1 MMKMPLKVSEK
12 SETMKQSISGDI
24 MTTVIKATGLTK
36 RYGDFT
42 ALNRLDLE
50 VKKGEILGYL
60 GPNGAGKTTTIRLLL
75 GLIKPSEGSATVFDK
90 DATHNAAELHQQVA
104 YVPGET
110 SFWPNMTGAETL
122 RFLANIHG
130 SSNDDYE
137 AELVEKFDFD
147 PNKKIRSYSKGNRQK
162 IALIA
167 ALSTKADL
175 LIFDE
180 PTSGLDPVMAKVF
193 RDEVLSAKKNGQT
206 VFLSSHM
213 LEEVEQL
220 CDRVAVL
227 REGEL
232 VELGTLD
239 QLRHLSALTIEMTFS
254 STPPDFSHIKNVS
267 NLVTNG
273 KRIQCNVN
281 GSIDDLLAAAAKA
294 KPLSFLSRKPSLE
307 ELFLAIYD
315 GDHDE
320 R

>member
-1 MMKMPLKVSEK
+1 MDTIIEAK
-12 SETMKQSISGDI
+12 
-24 MTTVIKATGLTK
+24 GLTK

-42 ALNRLDLE
+42 ALDRLDLT

-75 GLIKPSEGSATVFDK
+75 GLIKASEGSATIFGK
-90 DATHNAAELHQQVA
+90 DTLEHAAELHRRMA

-130 SSNDDYE
+130 SSNDDYQQ
-137 AELVEKFDFD
+137 ELIEKFNFD
-147 PNKKIRSYSKGNRQK
+147 PNKKVRSYSKGNRQK

-193 RDEVLSAKKNGQT
+193 RDEVLSAKKEGQT

-213 LEEVEQL
+213 LEEVEEL

-232 VELGTLD
+232 IETGTLEE
-239 QLRHLSALTIEMTFS
+239 LRHLSALTVEATFS
-254 STPPDFSHIKNVS
+254 TTPPNVS
-267 NLVTNG
+267 KLKGVSNVQTHDNYL
-273 KRIQCNVN
+273 RCNVN
-281 GSIDDLLAAAAKA
+281 GPIEDLLQTIAKA
-294 KPLSFLSRKPSLE
+294 KPISLLSRKPSLE
-307 ELFLAIYD
+307 ELFLALYD
-315 GDHDE
+315 GDE
-320 R
+320 K

>member
-1 MMKMPLKVSEK
+1 M
-12 SETMKQSISGDI
+12 ETIIEAK
-24 MTTVIKATGLTK
+24 GLTK

-42 ALNRLDLE
+42 ALDRLDLT

-75 GLIKPSEGSATVFDK
+75 GLIKASEGSATIFGK
-90 DATHNAAELHQQVA
+90 DVTEYAAELHKRMA

-130 SSNDDYE
+130 SSNDDYQQ
-137 AELVEKFDFD
+137 ELIEKFDFD
-147 PNKKIRSYSKGNRQK
+147 PNKKVRSYSKGNRQK

-193 RDEVLSAKKNGQT
+193 RDEVLRAKKEGQT

-213 LEEVEQL
+213 LEEVEEL

-227 REGEL
+227 RDGEL
-232 VELGTLD
+232 IESGTLEE
-239 QLRHLSALTIEMTFS
+239 LRHLSALTIEATFS
-254 STPPDFSHIKNVS
+254 STPP
-267 NLVTNG
+267 NLSKVKGVTN
-273 KRIQCNVN
+273 IQTHDNYLRCNVN
-281 GSIDDLLAAAAKA
+281 GPIEDLLQVMAKA
-294 KPLSFLSRKPSLE
+294 KPISFLSRKPSLE
-307 ELFLAIYD
+307 ELFLALYD
-315 GDHDE
+315 GVE
-320 R
+320 K

>member
-1 MMKMPLKVSEK
+1 M
-12 SETMKQSISGDI
+12 D
-24 MTTVIKATGLTK
+24 TVIETNGLTK
-36 RYGDFT
+36 RYGATT
-42 ALNRLDLE
+42 ALDTLDIT

-75 GLIKPSEGSATVFDK
+75 GLAKPTGGSAKIFGKEVQ
-90 DATHNAAELHQQVA
+90 HNAAELHKNIA

-110 SFWPNMTGAETL
+110 SFWPNLTGAETL
-122 RFLANIHG
+122 RFLANLHG

-137 AELVEKFDFD
+137 RELITKFAFD
-147 PNKKIRSYSKGNRQK
+147 PNKKVRSYSKGNRQK

-167 ALSTKADL
+167 ALASRAEL

-180 PTSGLDPVMAKVF
+180 PTSGLDPVMAKAF
-193 RDEVLSAKKNGQT
+193 RDEVLVAKKNGQT

-213 LEEVEQL
+213 LEEVEEL

-227 REGEL
+227 REGAL

-239 QLRHLSALTIEMTFS
+239 ELRHLSALTIEATFHG
-254 STPPDFSHIKNVS
+254 TPPDVSHVKNVS
-267 NLVTNG
+267 NVETHGGYL
-273 KRIQCNVN
+273 RCNVN
-281 GSIDDLLAAAAKA
+281 GSIDELLTAVAHA

-307 ELFLAIYD
+307 ELFLALYD
-315 GDHDE
+315 GDNHAT